1 MSASGEQDKPR
12 ALVIGAGAVGVVA
25 AYALFRNGGAEVSLV
40 ARSDYD
46 QVVSHGYTI
55 DSVNYGNVTGW
66 RPSHLYKSLADA
78 IAADQFYDYVVLTTK
93 NLPDGPA
100 EDTVSHIVAPV
111 LDSNKRADPAK
122 HFALVL
128 MQNGIDIE
136 NTVLKPNDTSDRK
149 LSILSGVQMVAT
161 TKVGPGKI
169 SQKTPDRLYVGAF
182 DTMDE
187 RAVAFAKRFATL
199 YHNEGLNEGVYDAN
213 VRETRWKKLLYNASI
228 NPTTALVGLDVS
240 RCLNYGIQGK
250 STAEHIFKPA
260 MHEIIAIAA
269 KEGITLD
276 EKLVPFFIDITGKIP
291 FKPSMCVD
299 AENSRLMELEVILGN
314 PIRIAER
321 HNVPVPTLSMLYHLL
336 VLVQGK
342 LKAQQG
348 VINYT

>member
-1 MSASGEQDKPR
+1 MSTLGEQDKLR

-40 ARSDYD
+40 SRSDYD
-46 QVVSHGYTI
+46 RVVSQGYTI

-66 RPSHLYKSLADA
+66 RPSHLYKSLTDA
-78 IAADQFYDYVVLTTK
+78 IAADVFYDYVVLTTK
-93 NLPDGPA
+93 NVPDGPVQ
-100 EDTVSHIVAPV
+100 DTVAHILAPI
-111 LDSNKRADPAK
+111 LDANKRVDPEK
-122 HFALVL
+122 PFGLVL

-136 NTVLKPNDTSDRK
+136 HTVLQDGDTADRK
-149 LSILSGVQMVAT
+149 LALLSGVQMVAS
-161 TKVGPGKI
+161 TKIEPGRI

-182 DTMDE
+182 DIADE
-187 RAVAFAKRFATL
+187 LAIQFAKRFVSL
-199 YHNEGLNEGVYDAN
+199 YHNEGVNEALYDAN
-213 VRETRWKKLLYNASI
+213 VRETRWTKLLYNASI

-240 RCLNYGIQGK
+240 RCLSYGIQGK
-250 STAEHIFKPA
+250 STAEHIFRPA
-260 MHEIIAIAA
+260 MKEIIAAA
-269 KEGITLD
+269 ASEGIVLD

-299 AENSRLMELEVILGN
+299 AEHSRLMEIEVILGN

-336 VLVQGK
+336 ILVQGK

-348 VINYT
+348 IVNHV